1 MIEIIGH
8 KSQIEQINQLID
20 NKKLSHAYIFEG
32 QEGIGKFLVAKKIAA
47 NILNVK
53 DLENEAADINIIE
66 PEDGLIKISKIRQL
80 GEEIIL
86 KPTVS
91 EKKVFIIRDGEMMN
105 EAAQNALLKVLEEPP
120 EYAVIIITTSSK
132 EKLIRTIKSRC
143 TSFKFLPLSN
153 DEIKRFYNNEDIDE
167 NIISFSRGSIGKV
180 EHLKVKGYVQDIIN
194 IYESLKN
201 KNLLQLNKA
210 FLKLKEYKEE
220 IQEILE
226 LIMLKYFDELNEDYA
241 RRIKQIDIIEKCRQN
256 LKKNANFDIALDNMM
271 LELWKLEANQ

>member
-32 QEGIGKFLVAKKIAA
+32 QDGIGKFLVAKKIAA
-47 NILNVK
+47 KILNVK

-66 PEDGLIKISKIRQL
+66 PEEGLIKISKIRQL

-91 EKKVFIIRDGEMMN
+91 EKKVFIIRDGELMN

-153 DEIKRFYNNEDIDE
+153 DEIKKFYNDEDVDE

-180 EHLKVKGYVQDIIN
+180 EHLKAKGYVQDIIN

-201 KNLLQLNKA
+201 RNLLQLNKA
-210 FLKLKEYKEE
+210 FLKLKEYKDD

-241 RRIKQIDIIEKCRQN
+241 RRIKQIDIVEKCRQN

-271 LELWKLEANQ
+271 LELWKIESNQ

>member
-1 MIEIIGH
+1 MVEIIGH
-8 KSQIEQINQLID
+8 KSQIEQINQLIN

-32 QEGIGKFLVAKKIAA
+32 QDGIGKFLVAKQIAA
-47 NILNVK
+47 SILNVK
-53 DLENEAADINIIE
+53 NFENEVADINIIE

-80 GEEIIL
+80 GEEIML

-91 EKKVFIIRDGEMMN
+91 EKKVFIIRDGELMN

-120 EYAVIIITTSSK
+120 EYAIIIITTSSK

-143 TSFKFLPLSN
+143 TTFKFLPLSN
-153 DEIKRFYNNEDIDE
+153 DEIKHFYKDENIDE
-167 NIISFSRGSIGKV
+167 NIINFSRGSIGKV
-180 EHLKVKGYVQDIIN
+180 EYLKEKGYVKDVIN
-194 IYESLKN
+194 IYENLKN
-201 KNLLQLNKA
+201 KNLLQLNKS
-210 FLKLKEYKEE
+210 FLKLKEYKDE

-241 RRIKQIDIIEKCRQN
+241 RRIKQIDIVEKCRQN

>member
-8 KSQIEQINQLID
+8 KKQIEQLNQVIK
-20 NKKLSHAYIFEG
+20 NQKLSHAYIFEG
-32 QEGIGKFLVAKKIAA
+32 QSGIGKFLVAKQIAA
-47 NILNVK
+47 EILKVN
-53 DLENEAADINIIE
+53 DLENDAADINIIE

-153 DEIKRFYNNEDIDE
+153 DEIRQFYKNEEIDE
-167 NIISFSRGSIGKV
+167 NIINFSRGSIGKV
-180 EHLKVKGYVQDIIN
+180 EALKEKGYVQDIIN

-210 FLKLKEYKEE
+210 FLKLKDYKED

-226 LIMLKYFDELNEDYA
+226 LIMLKYFDELKCDYQ
-241 RRIKQIDIIEKCRQN
+241 RRIKQIDIVEKCRQN

>member
-8 KSQIEQINQLID
+8 KNQIEQINQLIN

-32 QEGIGKFLVAKKIAA
+32 QDGIGKFLVAKKIAA
-47 NILNVK
+47 NILKVK

-132 EKLIRTIKSRC
+132 ERLIRTIKSRC

-153 DEIKRFYNNEDIDE
+153 DEIKSFYKDEEIDE
-167 NIISFSRGSIGKV
+167 NIIYFSRGSIGKV
-180 EHLKVKGYVQDIIN
+180 EHLKEKGYVQDIIN

-210 FLKLKEYKEE
+210 FLKLKEYKAD

-241 RRIKQIDIIEKCRQN
+241 IRIKQIDIVEKCRQN

-271 LELWKLEANQ
+271 LELWKIEANQ

>member
-8 KSQIEQINQLID
+8 KSQIEQINQLIN

-32 QEGIGKFLVAKKIAA
+32 QDGIGKFLVAKKIAA
-47 NILNVK
+47 NILNIK
-53 DLENEAADINIIE
+53 DLENEAADVNIIE

-86 KPTVS
+86 KPTIS
-91 EKKVFIIRDGEMMN
+91 EKKIFIIRDGETMN

-120 EYAVIIITTSSK
+120 EYAVIIITTASK

-143 TSFKFLPLSN
+143 TSFKFLPLTK
-153 DEIKRFYNNEDIDE
+153 DEIRQFYDGENIDE
-167 NIISFSRGSIGKV
+167 NIINFSRGSIGKV
-180 EHLKVKGYVQDIIN
+180 ELLKEKGYVQDIID

-210 FLKLKEYKEE
+210 FLKLKEYKED

-226 LIMLKYFDELNEDYA
+226 LIMLKYFDELKSDYTE
-241 RRIKQIDIIEKCRQN
+241 RIKQIDIVEKCRQN

-271 LELWKLEANQ
+271 VELWKVEANQ

>member
-180 EHLKVKGYVQDIIN
+180 EHLKEKGYVQDIIN

>member
-1 MIEIIGH
+1 MGEIIGH

-20 NKKLSHAYIFEG
+20 NNKLSHAYIFEG
-32 QEGIGKFLVAKKIAA
+32 QDGIGKFLVAKQIAA
-47 NILNVK
+47 NILNVQ

-91 EKKVFIIRDGEMMN
+91 EKKVFIIRDGELMN

-153 DEIKRFYNNEDIDE
+153 DEIKQFYKDENIDE
-167 NIISFSRGSIGKV
+167 NIIYFSRGSIGKV
-180 EHLKVKGYVQDIIN
+180 ESLKEKGYVQNVIS

-210 FLKLKEYKEE
+210 FLKLKEYKDEM
-220 IQEILE
+220 QEILE
-226 LIMLKYFDELNEDYA
+226 LIMLKYFDELNEDYK
-241 RRIKQIDIIEKCRQN
+241 RRIKQIDIVEKCRQN

-271 LELWKLEANQ
+271 LELWKLEADQ